1 MADPKD
7 ILKNV
12 YDDFFGEKT
21 RKEINAGLD
30 KLDSSLESL
39 MGEMESQIK
48 HMEMLERGMISPSG
62 ISSIAAGDASSSDKT
77 AATPSKPN
85 TIATG
90 KSDTKGGVVDCKTA
104 EKQEEAKAEA
114 KPEEPEEDPMEQLN
128 ALIGLE
134 TLKKDVEELVNL
146 MKLQKMRQERGMK
159 SVSISKHLV
168 FSGNPGTG
176 KTTVARILAKL
187 YKQAGILSKGQLVEV
202 DRSGL
207 VAGYVGQT
215 AIKTQEKIQEAMG
228 GILFVDEAYALVKD
242 GQDYGQEAIDT
253 ILKAM
258 EDNREDFVV
267 IVAGYPDL
275 MKTFIESNPGLKSR
289 FNKYFFFEDY
299 TEKELMKIFDGYLK
313 KNDYKLS
320 DEARPLV
327 EAHIKH
333 LVETKDNNFANAR
346 DVRNY
351 FEHIINRQASRAIT
365 IENATNDDL
374 ALITSD
380 DLKFDTDVMRWC
392 FIGSGTLAN
401 NVAKELMNS
410 EKHDIISVYS
420 RNEET
425 GKKFAEN
432 YQCDYY
438 SSAEEAINAKGVE
451 AVYIVTPHTSHF
463 EYAKLALE
471 NDKPVLLEKPFT
483 VNAKDTESLIKLAK
497 EKNLYITEGMWTW
510 FSPVA
515 NRVKFWLDL
524 GLFGEIKKV
533 HINHRCNGQNYAP
546 RVTDP
551 NVAGGALL
559 DLGVYPITY
568 LYRLFGKP
576 ESVKCEGILNN
587 GIDEGEEITLTFKNG
602 LTATVSTSVVDE
614 NGTEDLTIEG
624 TTASLVL
631 PNFHYANAVTLNRK
645 DEEDITFEGDGSMLN
660 EFNMVSGEIK
670 NKQIESMFVPLTAT
684 QDVME
689 ILDECR
695 KQMNLVYPFE
705 K

>member
-1 MADPKD
+1 MADSKD
-7 ILKNV
+7 IFSSV
-12 YDDFFGEKT
+12 YNDFFGPGTINEIKAGVDKLNGDPTLENLMTEMEHQIKEMEAANSQTPAENEKKDSQDIKKSEVKTEACEKT
-21 RKEINAGLD
+21 
-30 KLDSSLESL
+30 
-39 MGEMESQIK
+39 
-48 HMEMLERGMISPSG
+48 
-62 ISSIAAGDASSSDKT
+62 
-77 AATPSKPN
+77 
-85 TIATG
+85 
-90 KSDTKGGVVDCKTA
+90 
-104 EKQEEAKAEA
+104 QEEAKETA
-114 KPEEPEEDPMEQLN
+114 KEEEDPMEQLN
-128 ALIGLE
+128 SLVGLDN
-134 TLKKDVEELVNL
+134 LKKDVEELVNL

-207 VAGYVGQT
+207 VAGFVGQT

-228 GILFVDEAYALVKD
+228 GILFVDEAYALVKE

-299 TEKELMKIFDGYLK
+299 NEEELMKIFDGYLK
-313 KNDYKLS
+313 KNDYMLS
-320 DEARPLV
+320 DDARVLV
-327 EAHIKH
+327 KKHICH
-333 LVETKDNNFANAR
+333 MVETKDTNFANAR

-365 IENATNDDL
+365 IENATNEDL
-374 ALITSD
+374 ALITPD
-380 DLKFDTDVMRWC
+380 DLKYESDVMRWC

-410 EKHDIISVYS
+410 EKQDIVSVYS
-420 RNEET
+420 RNETT
-425 GKKFAEN
+425 GQKFAAN

-438 SSAEEAINAKGVE
+438 SDVRGAIEAKGVE
-451 AVYIVTPHTSHF
+451 AVYIVTPHTSHY

-471 NDKPVLLEKPFT
+471 LGKPVLLEKPFT
-483 VNAKDTESLIKLAK
+483 VNAKDTEDLISLAK

-510 FSPVA
+510 FSPIA

-524 GLFGEIKKV
+524 GLFGEIKRV
-533 HINHRCNGQNYAP
+533 HVNHRCNGQNYAP

-576 ESVKCEGILNN
+576 VNVKCEGILNN
-587 GIDEGEEITLTFKNG
+587 GIDEGEEIELSFENG
-602 LTATVSTSVVDE
+602 LVATVSTSVVDE

-624 TTASLVL
+624 TKATLVL
-631 PNFHYANAVTLNRK
+631 PNFHYANAVTLKRE
-645 DEEDITFEGDGSMLN
+645 EEDDLTFEGDGSMLN
-660 EFNMVSGEIK
+660 EFNMVAYEIK
-670 NKQIESMFVPLTAT
+670 NKQTESVLVPLSAT
-684 QDVME
+684 KDVME

-695 KQMNLVYPFE
+695 RQMNLVYPFE
-705 K
+705 KE